1 MAALARLDNPVLWQ
15 EFTHQE
21 RTAPRWMRRS
31 SLLGIAAIVLI
42 LVGVPLTLQN
52 DNAYPTMQLALFVTW
67 LVHAAVALRAI
78 VAGANAIS
86 REHVGQTWDALTL
99 TGLTDR
105 QILLGKWRA
114 ALWRVRG
121 WMVALG
127 VVRLGMLPV
136 FMVGLVKTFA
146 WYMCGQYTYTQ
157 YGASYYCSTVEMS
170 WVPWAAVLAVVM
182 TVALTLLDVLCCTAL
197 GLAAS
202 ALTRRGSTAAMVAIL
217 VRFTPVLLFGAF
229 TRYEIGT
236 FSYRWWG
243 YTPFALADGG
253 TSPIMRLALPLIPW
267 TRNQHLEAVPGL
279 ALSLLMISVFLLVAV
294 IAAWA
299 AIRRTGALPH
309 SSYARKARPAKA
321 PG

>member
-1 MAALARLDNPVLWQ
+1 MAILARLDNPVLWQ

-31 SLLGIAAIVLI
+31 QLLGIGAIVLI

-67 LVHAAVALRAI
+67 VVHAAVALRAI

-99 TGLTDR
+99 TRVTDR

-127 VVRLGMLPV
+127 VVRLAMLPV
-136 FMVGLVKTFA
+136 FMIGLVKTFA

-157 YGASYYCSTVEMS
+157 YSGSSPYCSNVEMS

-182 TVALTLLDVLCCTAL
+182 TVVLTLLDVLCCTAL

-229 TRYEIGT
+229 TRDTAGERV
-236 FSYRWWG
+236 S
-243 YTPFALADGG
+243 
-253 TSPIMRLALPLIPW
+253 
-267 TRNQHLEAVPGL
+267 
-279 ALSLLMISVFLLVAV
+279 
-294 IAAWA
+294 
-299 AIRRTGALPH
+299 
-309 SSYARKARPAKA
+309 
-321 PG
+321 